1 VPAHVPVPL
10 DRDAELARNTTR
22 SRVGL
27 AVLFAV
33 LAVLQWL
40 TDEDL

>member
-1 VPAHVPVPL
+1 MPVPL
-10 DRDAELARNTTR
+10 DRDAERPGNTAR

-40 TDEDL
+40 TDDDL

>member
-1 VPAHVPVPL
+1 MPADVPVPL
-10 DRDAELARNTTR
+10 DRDAERPGNTAR

-40 TDEDL
+40 TDDDL